1 MTSRAQTSHLRH
13 FGRFAIALLATFSL
27 AAGAP
32 SMTCGAMADCPMQA
46 PADDCH
52 ETSGEAHGCAP
63 EQVEAGD
70 DCCCVMAAQ
79 PVSAP
84 PSEASAPSVAAA
96 APAPA
101 APLLAASGSD
111 RPVPARQPP
120 LPRPAGRALLSLH
133 QTFLI

>member
-1 MTSRAQTSHLRH
+1 MSHLRH
-13 FGRFAIALLATFSL
+13 FGRFAIALLATFSV

-32 SMTCGAMADCPMQA
+32 AMTCGAMADCPMPV

-63 EQVEAGD
+63 PQVEAGD
-70 DCCCVMAAQ
+70 DCCCVVAAQ

-84 PSEASAPSVAAA
+84 PSEASAPSVAAPAPGPA

-101 APLLAASGSD
+101 ATGAD
-111 RPVPARQPP
+111 RPVPAGHPP
-120 LPRPAGRALLSLH
+120 LPRPAGRALLSLQ
-133 QTFLI
+133 QTLLI

>member
-1 MTSRAQTSHLRH
+1 MSPRQH
-13 FGRFAIALLATFSL
+13 FGRYGIALLALVLT

-32 SMTCGAMADCPMQA
+32 AMTCGAMADCPMLA
-46 PADDCH
+46 AADDCH

-96 APAPA
+96 APGPA
-101 APLLAASGSD
+101 APPPATTGAD

-120 LPRPAGRALLSLH
+120 NPRAAGRALLSLQ